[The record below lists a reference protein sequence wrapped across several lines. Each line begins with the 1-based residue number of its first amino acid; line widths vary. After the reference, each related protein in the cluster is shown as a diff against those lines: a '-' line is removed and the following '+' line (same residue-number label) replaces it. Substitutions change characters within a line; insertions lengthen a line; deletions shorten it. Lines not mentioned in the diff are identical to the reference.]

1 MKRTLATLA
10 AAGGLAALAALGGC
24 THRHPRDPAEAAA
37 FITSRVDGMLND
49 LNATDAQ
56 RAQVH
61 ALKDRLLADGLKLHA
76 AGEPF
81 HAEVLAQWSS
91 ATPDAAKLHALL
103 DERADALRSYAHE
116 LVDAGVE
123 LHGILT
129 PEQREKLAKEVE
141 RFHHHHR

>member
-24 THRHPRDPAEAAA
+24 AHRHPRDPAEAAA
-37 FITSRVDGMLND
+37 LITSRVDGLLDD
-49 LNATDAQ
+49 LKASDAQ

-76 AGEPF
+76 AGQPV
-81 HAEVLAQWSS
+81 HAEFLAQWNS
-91 ATPDAAKLHALL
+91 ATPDAAKLHALV
-103 DERADALRSYAHE
+103 DERIEALRAYAHE

-129 PEQREKLAKEVE
+129 PQQRDQLAQKVE
-141 RFHHHHR
+141 RLHHHHP